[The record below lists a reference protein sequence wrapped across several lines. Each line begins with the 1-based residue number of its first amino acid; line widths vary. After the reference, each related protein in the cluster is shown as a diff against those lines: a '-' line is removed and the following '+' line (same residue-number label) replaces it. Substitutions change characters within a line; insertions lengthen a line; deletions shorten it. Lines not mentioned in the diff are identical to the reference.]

1 MFLVGVSRIF
11 KIVTIAPVVKP
22 LFDKV
27 SRESSSFYNS
37 VENST
42 TCIDIF
48 RKVALLEISMNS
60 FSTGVT
66 NLESTGTLL
75 ETNS

>member
-66 NLESTGTLL
+66 NLESNGTLL